1 MGKFLRIV
9 NGIPRQVEESGT
21 PTIYDD
27 HLVVVE
33 SGASGPNEI
42 NVADAETGDPITL
55 PNSGTYEANELEV
68 YLNGNRIEDVVDYN
82 WLGSGTRTQ
91 VAFTFDLAAGDRIRF
106 RVDRGA

>member
-9 NGIPRQVEESGT
+9 NGIPRMIDESGT

-27 HLVVVE
+27 YLVVVA

-42 NVADAETGDPITL
+42 NLADVGTGSPISL
-55 PNSGTYEANELEV
+55 PNGGDYESDELEI

-82 WLGSGTRTQ
+82 WQGSGTRT
-91 VAFTFDLAAGDRIRF
+91 
-106 RVDRGA
+106 